1 MATLRGICVRAVLSL
16 VLITSIAWGQTAKT
30 RPIDQAG
37 VDRLMAATGGQAN
50 ISINRANGTARF
62 IKLPEAA
69 PAASAAA
76 PLRAASPRNYD
87 QDSRQFLNQYSTLF
101 GIRDANS
108 DLKLVQEEADNTTN
122 GRHLTY
128 RQYHGGVPVFGRMVK
143 THFDESGALRSINGM
158 TVPDLGM
165 NMKAGISAKKAAQI
179 AVDKVNKE
187 LKPKILA
194 SSSGTGLFVYQ
205 QGLTK
210 GVDLGTHL
218 VWQVV
223 VDNKANVREYVF
235 IDAHTGKFV
244 DQITGIQD
252 GLYRRAY
259 DGANLPTV
267 PPSYPDAP
275 YWVEGQPFPT
285 TSFEANNM
293 ITASQETYDFYL
305 HAFGRDSFDGAGGIM
320 DSIFNRGYSCPNASW
335 NGVFISFCPGY
346 TTDDVTAHE

>member
-1 MATLRGICVRAVLSL
+1 VRAVLSL
-16 VLITSIAWGQTAKT
+16 VFITSLAWGQTAKT

-37 VDRLMAATGGQAN
+37 IDRLVTATGGQAS

-62 IKLPEAA
+62 INLPDAAA
-69 PAASAAA
+69 PAANAAA
-76 PLRAASPRNYD
+76 PLRAAGARNYD

-101 GIRDANS
+101 GIRDANN
-108 DLKLVQEEADNTTN
+108 DLKLVQEEAVSTTG

-128 RQYHGGVPVFGRMVK
+128 RQYHGGVPVFGGMVK

-165 NMKAGISAKKAAQI
+165 NRTASISAKRAAQI
-179 AVDKVNKE
+179 AVDKVNRE
-187 LKPKILA
+187 LKPKIA
-194 SSSGTGLFVYQ
+194 AGSSGTGLFVYQ

-267 PPSYPDAP
+267 TSSVVYP
-275 YWVEGQPFPT
+275 GQKEMNVPFH
-285 TSFEANNM
+285 E
-293 ITASQETYDFYL
+293 
-305 HAFGRDSFDGAGGIM
+305 AFGQL
-320 DSIFNRGYSCPNASW
+320 
-335 NGVFISFCPGY
+335 
-346 TTDDVTAHE
+346 

>member
-16 VLITSIAWGQTAKT
+16 VLITSLAWGQTAKT
-30 RPIDQAG
+30 RPINQAG

-128 RQYHGGVPVFGRMVK
+128 RQYHGGVPVFGGMVK

-179 AVDKVNKE
+179 AVDKLNKE

-244 DQITGIQD
+244 DQITGI
-252 GLYRRAY
+252 
-259 DGANLPTV
+259 
-267 PPSYPDAP
+267 
-275 YWVEGQPFPT
+275 
-285 TSFEANNM
+285 
-293 ITASQETYDFYL
+293 
-305 HAFGRDSFDGAGGIM
+305 
-320 DSIFNRGYSCPNASW
+320 
-335 NGVFISFCPGY
+335 
-346 TTDDVTAHE
+346 